1 MSYLGSKAA
10 SGVYQKIIAEMPP
23 HDTYIETHLGGG
35 AVMLRKPPARSNWG
49 IDVDM
54 WTVEAFCQGN
64 PDFVDALDNRLFIEV
79 ADALT
84 FLKNYDFSVAGRVL
98 VYSDPPYLESTRT
111 SSARYRH
118 EYTNEDHIALI
129 ECLNGLP
136 DNVSVILS
144 GYPSDLYDRLLTGW
158 RAREFQAMTR
168 GGVRTEKLWMNY
180 PEAGPTRT
188 LLPEKTTTIA
198 IGLREKRSAGKKN
211 LQPCRQLNAWQSWRR
226 SGKLTWGNYLGR

>member
-23 HDTYIETHLGGG
+23 HDTYIETHLGSG
-35 AVMLRKPPARSNWG
+35 AVMLRKPPARNNWG

-54 WTVEAFCQGN
+54 LTVEEFCQGN
-64 PDFVDALDNRLFIEV
+64 PDFLDALGNGLFIEV

-129 ECLNGLP
+129 ECLNSLP

-144 GYPSDLYDRLLTGW
+144 GYPSNLYDRMLTGW

-168 GGVRTEKLWMNY
+168 GGVRTEKIWMNY
-180 PEAGPTRT
+180 PEGRAY
-188 LLPEKTTTIA
+188 
-198 IGLREKRSAGKKN
+198 SHSFAGKDYNDRYRIKRKA
-211 LQPCRQLNAWQSWRR
+211 QRWKQ
-226 SGKLTWGNYLGR
+226 KLAALPPAERLAILVALSSVEDE